1 MPRAQFEHV
10 QNPSSG
16 LVERSYAVIVN
27 NDIGCGGSG
36 DGWQHAGRD
45 DEGNEDV
52 DGGDGKSKADCRN
65 DVIGDSGDKNNGDD
79 IDDSGI
85 NINCGDDTN

>member
-16 LVERSYAVIVN
+16 LVEWSYAVIA
-27 NDIGCGGSG
+27 GS
-36 DGWQHAGRD
+36 D

-52 DGGDGKSKADCRN
+52 DGGDGKSKVDCRN

-85 NINCGDDTN
+85 NINCGDDTS